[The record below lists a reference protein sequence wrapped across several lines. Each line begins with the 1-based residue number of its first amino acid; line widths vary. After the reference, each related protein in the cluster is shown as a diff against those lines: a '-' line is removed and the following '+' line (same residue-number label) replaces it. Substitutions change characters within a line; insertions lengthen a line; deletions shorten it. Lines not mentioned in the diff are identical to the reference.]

1 MAGNKA
7 FANAPN
13 GDGTGDTVLVKS
25 DLLPAEIVNYRTMGA
40 TPALVAASLARGGG
54 CRPRADPRRLGAATT
69 SRPRPLEDARFHRT
83 SSVWI
88 PWPSR
93 PRWSG
98 IVGLVVGLPVGI
110 ALGRWL
116 WVLFAHQIYAVPEPT
131 VPVVA
136 LVLVG
141 VAVLTLVNLVAVL
154 PGPRCGAHPGGAGAQ
169 SGVVRTA
176 RFCQCGLEPYQQW
189 VLVARN

>member
-1 MAGNKA
+1 M
-7 FANAPN
+7 
-13 GDGTGDTVLVKS
+13 V
-25 DLLPAEIVNYRTMGA
+25 
-40 TPALVAASLARGGG
+40 
-54 CRPRADPRRLGAATT
+54 
-69 SRPRPLEDARFHRT
+69 
-83 SSVWI
+83 
-88 PWPSR
+88 
-93 PRWSG
+93 G

-110 ALGRWL
+110 VLGRWL

-141 VAVLTLVNLVAVL
+141 VAVLALVNLVAVL
-154 PGPRCGAHPGGAGAQ
+154 PGRAAARTPAALVLRARE
-169 SGVVRTA
+169 VRTA